1 MNSKMLLTFT
11 EILSGEPI
19 AINPTKVISV
29 FTIKK
34 SEDVDE
40 QQYVGKTVIVL
51 EGSNVIVVEPYDE
64 VVGRLNGEL
73 NNMISFY
80 DRQNRIFTA
89 NV

>member
-1 MNSKMLLTFT
+1 MNNKMLLTFT

-19 AINPTKVISV
+19 AINPNKVISV
-29 FTIKK
+29 FTLKQNE
-34 SEDVDE
+34 SVEE
-40 QQYVGKTVIVL
+40 QYVGKTIIVL
-51 EGSNVIVVEPYDE
+51 DGSNVIVLEPYDE

-80 DRQNRIFTA
+80 DKQSRIFTA

>member
-29 FTIKK
+29 FTLKQN
-34 SEDVDE
+34 EGVE
-40 QQYVGKTVIVL
+40 EQYVGKTIIVL

-80 DRQNRIFTA
+80 DKQSRIFTA

>member
-1 MNSKMLLTFT
+1 MNNKMLLTFT
-11 EILSGEPI
+11 EIMSGEPI

-29 FTIKK
+29 FTIKRN
-34 SEDVDE
+34 EDVDE

-51 EGSNVIVVEPYDE
+51 EGSNVIVTEPYDE

-73 NNMISFY
+73 NSMISFY
-80 DRQNRIFTA
+80 DKQSRIFTA

>member
-29 FTIKK
+29 FTLKQT
-34 SEDVDE
+34 EGVE
-40 QQYVGKTVIVL
+40 EQYVGKTIIVL

-80 DRQNRIFTA
+80 DKQSRIFTA

>member
-11 EILSGEPI
+11 EIISGEPI
-19 AINPTKVISV
+19 AINPTKVVSV
-29 FTIKK
+29 FTLKPN
-34 SEDVDE
+34 EGVE
-40 QQYVGKTVIVL
+40 EQYVGRTIIVL
-51 EGSNVIVVEPYDE
+51 DGSNVIVLEPYDE

-80 DRQNRIFTA
+80 DKQSRIFTA

>member
-19 AINPTKVISV
+19 AINPNKVISV
-29 FTIKK
+29 FTIKQ
-34 SEDVDE
+34 SEDVEE
-40 QQYVGKTVIVL
+40 QQYVGETIIVL
-51 EGSNVIVVEPYDE
+51 EGSNVIVAEPYDE

>member
-1 MNSKMLLTFT
+1 MNTKMLLTFT

-29 FTIKK
+29 FTVKK
-34 SEDVDE
+34 NEDIEE

-51 EGSNVIVVEPYDE
+51 EGSNVIVVESYDE

-80 DRQNRIFTA
+80 DKQSRIFTA